1 MKTAPIPPPSTPP
14 APKSAP
20 WKHCTLCG
28 AGDHV
33 HSNSLSTMMP
43 TETLEE
49 MQAGDTNEIEDTAAS
64 GATAEAT
71 GEARDP
77 TGEPQGDS
85 PAGNVADPLGYASSP
100 AESRHVPR
108 PVDQDGREPTRKGK
122 GKGKKGKA
130 KDQGKKGKA
139 KDQGKKGKAK
149 AKAEGSSSDTTDPDM
164 PTLKPC
170 CPKCRKTSSFG
181 LNRRTLKYQC
191 WHGSAF
197 WEPWA
202 L

>member
-1 MKTAPIPPPSTPP
+1 MP
-14 APKSAP
+14 A
-20 WKHCTLCG
+20 
-28 AGDHV
+28 
-33 HSNSLSTMMP
+33 
-43 TETLEE
+43 ETLEE
-49 MQAGDTNEIEDTAAS
+49 VQADDANEIEDTAAC
-64 GATAEAT
+64 GASAETT
-71 GEARDP
+71 GEATDP
-77 TGEPQGDS
+77 AGEPQGDS

-139 KDQGKKGKAK
+139 KDQGKKGKAN
-149 AKAEGSSSDTTDPDM
+149 ANAEGSSSDTTDPDM

-170 CPKCRKTSSFG
+170 CPNCRKTSRFG
-181 LNRRTLKYQC
+181 LTRRTLNRRTLNLGPT

-197 WEPWA
+197 WKPWA